1 MVSYLVNSTLTEQ
14 VKLVLILVVMDNGL
28 VLIINLL
35 NWLQMETVL
44 ILVVMDN
51 GLVPIDVELT
61 ERTAGES

>member
-1 MVSYLVNSTLTEQ
+1 
-14 VKLVLILVVMDNGL
+14 
-28 VLIINLL
+28 
-35 NWLQMETVL
+35 METVL